1 MKQKLTALLPCAL
14 LLCADFYLLP
24 LLIRDTGSAMLLLL
38 AAMPL
43 AAFLLAVHWGL
54 RQGFCPLLS
63 MAALALFL
71 PSLPLF
77 YNISA
82 WVYGVFYALVVLAG
96 TGVGRLFQGKR

>member
-1 MKQKLTALLPCAL
+1 MKQKLTALLPYAL

-43 AAFLLAVHWGL
+43 AAFLLAVL
-54 RQGFCPLLS
+54 
-63 MAALALFL
+63 L